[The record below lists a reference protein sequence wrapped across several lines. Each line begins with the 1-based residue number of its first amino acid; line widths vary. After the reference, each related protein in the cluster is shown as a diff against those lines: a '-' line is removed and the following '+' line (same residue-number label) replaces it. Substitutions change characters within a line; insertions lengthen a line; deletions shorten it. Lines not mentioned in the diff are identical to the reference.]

1 MTDRERRTTSMFLF
15 TTKEEYLSP
24 FIMELSQSERKS
36 DKIQEYMNLLVTQ
49 LDKLVDELSKDNFWT
64 NFPSILGIDAKMLL
78 IIELMSFEEFS
89 DDEIIR
95 IVESDYQSYFKE
107 LCGYDLSME
116 TKHSLVF
123 NVS

>member
-1 MTDRERRTTSMFLF
+1 MFLF

-64 NFPSILGIDAKMLL
+64 CLL
-78 IIELMSFEEFS
+78 YTSVDDCFNRSDHFLNNCYLM
-89 DDEIIR
+89 DE
-95 IVESDYQSYFKE
+95 DQTKE
-107 LCGYDLSME
+107 KRLKKC
-116 TKHSLVF
+116 
-123 NVS
+123 